1 MKQHLIAL
9 DLDGTL
15 LTNEHKITPRTQE
28 ILLQLKNKGHI
39 VVIVTGRPFHSSYCY
54 YQQLQLTT
62 PLINHNGAL
71 MHTPNDPSQQILH
84 ETLDFSL
91 TKRVLQDLE
100 RNFDLIA
107 LSAERLH
114 EVYLQ
119 KTSPIFEKLYSFG
132 SPKMIHG
139 RILDHLSE
147 APTSLLLHT
156 KDDETDKINAYLKEE
171 YATHIEH
178 RCWGM
183 PTTIVELTKQGINK
197 AHTLAKVAKMFQ
209 IDRQQIIAFGDQD
222 NDLEMLQYAGTGV
235 AMENAHPALKTIANK
250 ITGSN
255 EEEGVAKFLED
266 AFSHILEEKTLSKR
280 V

>member
-1 MKQHLIAL
+1 MKRYLIAL

-15 LTNEHKITPRTQE
+15 LTNEHKITPRTE
-28 ILLQLKNKGHI
+28 KVLLKLKNQGHI
-39 VVIVTGRPFHSSYCY
+39 IVIATGRPFHSSYCY

-71 MHTPNDPSQQILH
+71 MHTPGDLSQQFFH

-91 TKRVLQDLE
+91 AKKIIQDLE
-100 RNFDLIA
+100 KNFDLVA
-107 LSAERLH
+107 LSAERLQ

-119 KTSPIFEKLYSFG
+119 KTSPIFEQLYRFG
-132 SPKMIHG
+132 TPKMIQG
-139 RILDHLSE
+139 RILDQLSQ

-156 KDDETDKINAYLKEE
+156 KDYETDEINAYLEKK

-183 PTTIVELTKQGINK
+183 PTTIIELTKRGINK
-197 AHTLAKVAKMFQ
+197 ANTLAKVAKMFQ

-222 NDLEMLQYAGTGV
+222 NDLEMIQYAGMGV
-235 AMENAHPALKTIANK
+235 AMANAYSGLKAVANS
-250 ITGSN
+250 ITLSN
-255 EEEGVAKFLED
+255 EDEGVAKFLEE
-266 AFSHILEEKTLSKR
+266 AFYPILQ
-280 V
+280 